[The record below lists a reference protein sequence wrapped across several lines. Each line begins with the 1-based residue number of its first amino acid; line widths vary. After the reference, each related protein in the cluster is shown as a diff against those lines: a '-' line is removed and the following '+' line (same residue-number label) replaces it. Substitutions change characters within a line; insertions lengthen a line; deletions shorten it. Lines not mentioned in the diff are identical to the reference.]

1 MRYSCNFYVT
11 DWLSTVACSF
21 LFQVQSGSDDVE
33 MLHAIQSTSPKNRTH
48 KIIITIIISIIL
60 TIITITI
67 TIITIIQSSM
77 IITSYINALGVFSGQ
92 AAPLSAMSPVHAWWP
107 PPIEESKSQLPSRKS
122 RDEKKG

>member
-1 MRYSCNFYVT
+1 MRYSCNFHVT
-11 DWLSTVACSF
+11 DWLSTVAYSF
-21 LFQVQSGSDDVE
+21 LFQVQSGSDDDVE
-33 MLHAIQSTSPKNRTH
+33 MLHAIQSTSPKKRTH
-48 KIIITIIISIIL
+48 KIIITIIISMIL
-60 TIITITI
+60 TI
-67 TIITIIQSSM
+67 IIQSSM